1 LTTKIQ
7 GGIKMANRDELIK
20 QTVVRLQ
27 LIKTLDEYKAAR
39 EEIIDLMEKIFKSA
53 LDTLKDFFE
62 NMFSMSPE
70 EKQTKSSEFQDESY
84 LLNPEIMKEIERL
97 DNLPGGAEY
106 AESFVAE
113 LEKRLGHYMEEI
125 AEQMGKIMEN
135 FMGDTMSVAAE
146 AMGAEEVKDEVEDK
160 FEFDSRNPDTPAM
173 LYSLYAARSLYDL
186 VVNKDNLIKT
196 IEEELDY
203 NIGELKTMTDPD
215 FVDYKDWDLP
225 SIEKIRY
232 LLERLVPEMN
242 KEFAR
247 IAAMPEAAETAGN
260 IQKQVMDRLATM
272 FTEMNGILAKIKK
285 GSS

>member
-1 LTTKIQ
+1 
-7 GGIKMANRDELIK
+7 MANRNELIK

-39 EEIIDLMEKIFKSA
+39 EEIINLMEKIFKSA
-53 LDTLKDFFE
+53 LDALKDFFE

-215 FVDYKDWDLP
+215 FVNYKDWDLP

-260 IQKQVMDRLATM
+260 IQKQVMNQLATM

>member
-1 LTTKIQ
+1 
-7 GGIKMANRDELIK
+7 
-20 QTVVRLQ
+20 
-27 LIKTLDEYKAAR
+27 
-39 EEIIDLMEKIFKSA
+39 
-53 LDTLKDFFE
+53 
-62 NMFSMSPE
+62 
-70 EKQTKSSEFQDESY
+70 
-84 LLNPEIMKEIERL
+84 MKEIERL

-260 IQKQVMDRLATM
+260 IQKQVMNQLATM